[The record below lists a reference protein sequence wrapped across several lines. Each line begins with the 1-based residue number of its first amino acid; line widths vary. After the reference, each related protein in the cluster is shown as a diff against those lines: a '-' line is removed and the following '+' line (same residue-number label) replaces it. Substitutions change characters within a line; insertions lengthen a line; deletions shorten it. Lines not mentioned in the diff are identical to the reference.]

1 MVRQIKRKW
10 RRFYRTHREGCELVG
25 DFIGA
30 LYHRSYVRRSLMG
43 NVILGLLL
51 VGYIVVTIVNLVIEV
66 KRDKETRPLRIRES
80 RSQMYLAF
88 ELARFNK
95 NIEKAREEAE
105 K

>member
-1 MVRQIKRKW
+1 
-10 RRFYRTHREGCELVG
+10 
-25 DFIGA
+25 
-30 LYHRSYVRRSLMG
+30 MG
-43 NVILGLLL
+43 NIILGLLL
-51 VGYIVVTIVNLVIEV
+51 VGYIVVTVVNLVIEV

-95 NIEKAREEAE
+95 NIEKAREVAE

>member
-1 MVRQIKRKW
+1 
-10 RRFYRTHREGCELVG
+10 
-25 DFIGA
+25 
-30 LYHRSYVRRSLMG
+30 MG

-51 VGYIVVTIVNLVIEV
+51 VGYIVVTVVNLVIEV
-66 KRDKETRPLRIRES
+66 KRDKETRPLRIKES

>member
-1 MVRQIKRKW
+1 
-10 RRFYRTHREGCELVG
+10 
-25 DFIGA
+25 
-30 LYHRSYVRRSLMG
+30 MG

-95 NIEKAREEAE
+95 KIEKAREEAE

>member
-1 MVRQIKRKW
+1 
-10 RRFYRTHREGCELVG
+10 
-25 DFIGA
+25 
-30 LYHRSYVRRSLMG
+30 MG
-43 NVILGLLL
+43 NVILELLL

-95 NIEKAREEAE
+95 NIEKARDEAE

>member
-1 MVRQIKRKW
+1 
-10 RRFYRTHREGCELVG
+10 
-25 DFIGA
+25 
-30 LYHRSYVRRSLMG
+30 MG
-43 NVILGLLL
+43 NIILGLLL
-51 VGYIVVTIVNLVIEV
+51 VGHIVVTIVNLVIEV

>member
-1 MVRQIKRKW
+1 
-10 RRFYRTHREGCELVG
+10 
-25 DFIGA
+25 
-30 LYHRSYVRRSLMG
+30 MG

-51 VGYIVVTIVNLVIEV
+51 VGYIVVTIVNLVIAV

>member
-1 MVRQIKRKW
+1 
-10 RRFYRTHREGCELVG
+10 
-25 DFIGA
+25 
-30 LYHRSYVRRSLMG
+30 MG

-88 ELARFNK
+88 DLARFNK

>member
-1 MVRQIKRKW
+1 
-10 RRFYRTHREGCELVG
+10 
-25 DFIGA
+25 
-30 LYHRSYVRRSLMG
+30 MG
-43 NVILGLLL
+43 NIILGLLL
-51 VGYIVVTIVNLVIEV
+51 VGYIVVTVVNLVIEV

-105 K
+105 E

>member
-1 MVRQIKRKW
+1 
-10 RRFYRTHREGCELVG
+10 
-25 DFIGA
+25 
-30 LYHRSYVRRSLMG
+30 MG
-43 NVILGLLL
+43 NIILGLLL
-51 VGYIVVTIVNLVIEV
+51 VGYIVVTIVNLVIGV

>member
-1 MVRQIKRKW
+1 
-10 RRFYRTHREGCELVG
+10 
-25 DFIGA
+25 
-30 LYHRSYVRRSLMG
+30 MG

-66 KRDKETRPLRIRES
+66 KRDKGTRPLRIRES

>member
-1 MVRQIKRKW
+1 
-10 RRFYRTHREGCELVG
+10 
-25 DFIGA
+25 
-30 LYHRSYVRRSLMG
+30 MG
-43 NVILGLLL
+43 NVILELLL
-51 VGYIVVTIVNLVIEV
+51 IGYIVVTIVNLVIEV

>member
-1 MVRQIKRKW
+1 
-10 RRFYRTHREGCELVG
+10 
-25 DFIGA
+25 
-30 LYHRSYVRRSLMG
+30 MG

-51 VGYIVVTIVNLVIEV
+51 VGYIVVTIVNLVIEL

>member
-1 MVRQIKRKW
+1 
-10 RRFYRTHREGCELVG
+10 
-25 DFIGA
+25 
-30 LYHRSYVRRSLMG
+30 MG

-80 RSQMYLAF
+80 ISQMYLAF

>member
-1 MVRQIKRKW
+1 
-10 RRFYRTHREGCELVG
+10 
-25 DFIGA
+25 
-30 LYHRSYVRRSLMG
+30 MG
-43 NVILGLLL
+43 NIILGLLL
-51 VGYIVVTIVNLVIEV
+51 VGYIAVTIVNLVIEV

>member
-1 MVRQIKRKW
+1 
-10 RRFYRTHREGCELVG
+10 
-25 DFIGA
+25 
-30 LYHRSYVRRSLMG
+30 MG
-43 NVILGLLL
+43 NVILELLL

-88 ELARFNK
+88 ELVRFNK

>member
-1 MVRQIKRKW
+1 
-10 RRFYRTHREGCELVG
+10 
-25 DFIGA
+25 
-30 LYHRSYVRRSLMG
+30 MG
-43 NVILGLLL
+43 NVILVLLL

-66 KRDKETRPLRIRES
+66 KRDKETRPLRIREI

>member
-1 MVRQIKRKW
+1 
-10 RRFYRTHREGCELVG
+10 
-25 DFIGA
+25 
-30 LYHRSYVRRSLMG
+30 MG

-51 VGYIVVTIVNLVIEV
+51 IGYIVVTIVNLVIEV
-66 KRDKETRPLRIRES
+66 KRDKETRPLRIRER

>member
-1 MVRQIKRKW
+1 
-10 RRFYRTHREGCELVG
+10 
-25 DFIGA
+25 
-30 LYHRSYVRRSLMG
+30 MG
-43 NVILGLLL
+43 NIILGLLL

-88 ELARFNK
+88 EPARFNK

>member
-1 MVRQIKRKW
+1 
-10 RRFYRTHREGCELVG
+10 
-25 DFIGA
+25 
-30 LYHRSYVRRSLMG
+30 MG
-43 NVILGLLL
+43 NVILGILL

-105 K
+105 KKWD

>member
-1 MVRQIKRKW
+1 
-10 RRFYRTHREGCELVG
+10 
-25 DFIGA
+25 
-30 LYHRSYVRRSLMG
+30 MG

-88 ELARFNK
+88 ELARKEK

>member
-1 MVRQIKRKW
+1 
-10 RRFYRTHREGCELVG
+10 
-25 DFIGA
+25 
-30 LYHRSYVRRSLMG
+30 MG
-43 NVILGLLL
+43 NIILGLLL

-66 KRDKETRPLRIRES
+66 KRGKETRPLRIRES

>member
-1 MVRQIKRKW
+1 
-10 RRFYRTHREGCELVG
+10 
-25 DFIGA
+25 
-30 LYHRSYVRRSLMG
+30 MG

-88 ELARFNK
+88 ALARFNK

>member
-1 MVRQIKRKW
+1 
-10 RRFYRTHREGCELVG
+10 
-25 DFIGA
+25 
-30 LYHRSYVRRSLMG
+30 MG
-43 NVILGLLL
+43 NIILGLLL

-95 NIEKAREEAE
+95 NIERVREEAE

>member
-1 MVRQIKRKW
+1 
-10 RRFYRTHREGCELVG
+10 
-25 DFIGA
+25 
-30 LYHRSYVRRSLMG
+30 MG
-43 NVILGLLL
+43 NIILGLLL

-66 KRDKETRPLRIRES
+66 KRDKETRLLRIRES
-80 RSQMYLAF
+80 RSHMYLAF

>member
-1 MVRQIKRKW
+1 
-10 RRFYRTHREGCELVG
+10 
-25 DFIGA
+25 
-30 LYHRSYVRRSLMG
+30 MG

-51 VGYIVVTIVNLVIEV
+51 IGYIVVTIVNLVIEV

-80 RSQMYLAF
+80 RFQMYLAF

>member
-1 MVRQIKRKW
+1 
-10 RRFYRTHREGCELVG
+10 
-25 DFIGA
+25 
-30 LYHRSYVRRSLMG
+30 MG

-51 VGYIVVTIVNLVIEV
+51 VTYIVVTIVNLVIEV

>member
-1 MVRQIKRKW
+1 
-10 RRFYRTHREGCELVG
+10 
-25 DFIGA
+25 
-30 LYHRSYVRRSLMG
+30 MG
-43 NVILGLLL
+43 NIILGLLL
-51 VGYIVVTIVNLVIEV
+51 VGYIVVTIVNLIIEV

>member
-1 MVRQIKRKW
+1 
-10 RRFYRTHREGCELVG
+10 
-25 DFIGA
+25 
-30 LYHRSYVRRSLMG
+30 MG

-80 RSQMYLAF
+80 RSQRYLAF

>member
-1 MVRQIKRKW
+1 
-10 RRFYRTHREGCELVG
+10 
-25 DFIGA
+25 
-30 LYHRSYVRRSLMG
+30 MG

-51 VGYIVVTIVNLVIEV
+51 VGCIVVTIVNLVIEV

>member
-1 MVRQIKRKW
+1 
-10 RRFYRTHREGCELVG
+10 
-25 DFIGA
+25 
-30 LYHRSYVRRSLMG
+30 MG

-51 VGYIVVTIVNLVIEV
+51 VGYIVVTIVNMVIEA
-66 KRDKETRPLRIRES
+66 KRDKETRPLRIREI

>member
-1 MVRQIKRKW
+1 
-10 RRFYRTHREGCELVG
+10 
-25 DFIGA
+25 
-30 LYHRSYVRRSLMG
+30 MG

-51 VGYIVVTIVNLVIEV
+51 VGYIVVTIVNLLIEV
-66 KRDKETRPLRIRES
+66 ERDKETRPLRIRES

>member
-1 MVRQIKRKW
+1 
-10 RRFYRTHREGCELVG
+10 
-25 DFIGA
+25 
-30 LYHRSYVRRSLMG
+30 MG

-51 VGYIVVTIVNLVIEV
+51 VGYIEVTIVNLVIEV

>member
-1 MVRQIKRKW
+1 
-10 RRFYRTHREGCELVG
+10 
-25 DFIGA
+25 
-30 LYHRSYVRRSLMG
+30 MG

-80 RSQMYLAF
+80 RSQIYLAF

>member
-1 MVRQIKRKW
+1 
-10 RRFYRTHREGCELVG
+10 
-25 DFIGA
+25 
-30 LYHRSYVRRSLMG
+30 MG
-43 NVILGLLL
+43 NIILGLLL

-80 RSQMYLAF
+80 RFQMYLAF

>member
-1 MVRQIKRKW
+1 
-10 RRFYRTHREGCELVG
+10 
-25 DFIGA
+25 
-30 LYHRSYVRRSLMG
+30 MG

-51 VGYIVVTIVNLVIEV
+51 VAYIVVTIVNLVIEV

-88 ELARFNK
+88 ELAIFNK

>member
-1 MVRQIKRKW
+1 
-10 RRFYRTHREGCELVG
+10 
-25 DFIGA
+25 
-30 LYHRSYVRRSLMG
+30 MG

-51 VGYIVVTIVNLVIEV
+51 IGYIVVTIVNLVIEV
-66 KRDKETRPLRIRES
+66 KRNKETRPLRIRES

>member
-1 MVRQIKRKW
+1 
-10 RRFYRTHREGCELVG
+10 
-25 DFIGA
+25 
-30 LYHRSYVRRSLMG
+30 MG

-51 VGYIVVTIVNLVIEV
+51 VGYIVVTIVILVIEV